1 MKQIERIYQNFEGI
15 DHFKGQE
22 KLHEYAKIEHQK
34 VMDRCKDEELL
45 DIIHNWQSTSVEE
58 AFLDGL
64 QFGMKI
70 LLEL

>member
-1 MKQIERIYQNFEGI
+1 MKHIERIYNNFEGI

-22 KLHEYAKIEHQK
+22 KRQIYGKIEHQK
-34 VMDRCKDEELL
+34 VIEKCKDEELL
-45 DIIHNWQSTSVEE
+45 DIIHNWQCVSVEE
-58 AFLDGL
+58 AFLDGV